1 MSLLSHLVL
10 ASSDRQMSRPS
21 TGQRGLSNA
30 TSGPCLAANRG
41 LAFLFTLAAASIS
54 IAPNTAEAQTCSRA
68 AADQPSLTSWNPPLD
83 RRISLHVRDISLRDA
98 LDRISTESSVR
109 LSYTTETLPLDS
121 RVCASFDSVALG
133 SALAL
138 LLRETTVLP
147 IAAGGDHV
155 VLAPSQTAAIGD
167 GHDRIPK
174 ILDRVV
180 ITGNAI
186 EAPARKLTVA
196 MNVVSGT
203 QLARYPEG
211 NLTQAL
217 SDAVPGMWL
226 WQSAPTS
233 LLAHY
238 GSIRGSSSFGSSY
251 PKIYVDG
258 IELANPL
265 LLTQFAPETVER
277 IEIIRGPQ
285 GAALYGTDAISGVI
299 NIVTRHDG
307 SDGGPIAIVRSAI
320 GAASSSFVP
329 RAAITQD
336 HAVTI
341 RGGSNAQSGSLS
353 FTSGGVG
360 EYLAGAF
367 VRHTSGSAG
376 FRAVRSNFIATGTT
390 RIFASESGDPIS
402 PFFRDSA
409 SATRAGM
416 VNPESVQEY
425 TAGGTATFIA
435 NNVWTHTI
443 VAGFDGSRL
452 TNVHD
457 DHTPLPS
464 ESGPD
469 VGTTGGNANL
479 ATLRFASVAKVGT
492 PEKLES
498 TLTLAAENSWLDF
511 RSQAETDSTRA
522 GTTPVASV
530 VRRMTTAGVVQ
541 ANLAWRGEA
550 FLTAGL
556 RLERN
561 SSLTTTSTNS
571 ALPMVGV
578 AALHDFGSVTVKLR
592 SAYGRGIRAATTPIR
607 ETAWFDPRRQSRLLD
622 LEPEQQS
629 GIEAGMDL
637 FFGKTFGLQLT
648 RFDQLASGLIQRVAY
663 VTYDPY
669 GDGSVS
675 NEGPG
680 GYGEHSGPG
689 APPPTEPYTAGD
701 RHIGYVPQNVGEITN
716 RGWELKGDLQLSS
729 LTLSGTYSTVD
740 SRVRRVAGNYIGDMR
755 VGDRMLEVPA
765 RTGSLTA
772 SWLGGGWNSSI
783 SASRSWDWIDYDR
796 VALAGA
802 FSNSTQTDAQ
812 LVGQQLRNY
821 WLRYSGVT
829 RLRATVGRSLYRGLS
844 FTINGENLLNRQH
857 GEPDNVTVVPG
868 RTLSFGLRAIM

>member
-1 MSLLSHLVL
+1 M
-10 ASSDRQMSRPS
+10 
-21 TGQRGLSNA
+21 
-30 TSGPCLAANRG
+30 
-41 LAFLFTLAAASIS
+41 
-54 IAPNTAEAQTCSRA
+54 
-68 AADQPSLTSWNPPLD
+68 
-83 RRISLHVRDISLRDA
+83 SLHVRDISLRDA
-98 LDRISTESSVR
+98 LDRISTQSSVR
-109 LSYTTETLPLDS
+109 LSYTTESIPLDS
-121 RVCASFDSVALG
+121 RVCANFDSIPLG
-133 SALAL
+133 SALGL
-138 LLRETTVLP
+138 LLRESSVLP
-147 IAAGGDHV
+147 LAAGGDHV
-155 VLAPSQTAAIGD
+155 VLAPSQRAGAAD
-167 GHDRIPK
+167 AREQTPK

-180 ITGNAI
+180 VTGNAT
-186 EAPARKLTVA
+186 EAPARRLSVA
-196 MNVVSGT
+196 MNVVSGA

-217 SDAVPGMWL
+217 SDAVPGLWL

-265 LLTQFAPETVER
+265 LVTQFAPETVER

-307 SDGGPIAIVRSAI
+307 SDGGPIAIVRSAV

-329 RAAITQD
+329 RSAITQD
-336 HAVTI
+336 HAITI

-376 FRAVRSNFIATGTT
+376 FRAVRSNFIATGTA
-390 RIFASESGDPIS
+390 RIFASESSDPTS
-402 PFFRDSA
+402 PLFRDSV
-409 SATRAGM
+409 SAARAGL

-425 TAGGTATFIA
+425 TAGGTATFVA
-435 NNVWTHTI
+435 SSVWTHTL
-443 VAGFDGSRL
+443 VAGFDGSRVS
-452 TNVHD
+452 NIRD
-457 DHTPLPS
+457 DHTTLPS
-464 ESGPD
+464 ESGQD
-469 VGTTGGNANL
+469 LGTAGGNANL
-479 ATLRFASVAKVGT
+479 ATLRFSSVAKLGT
-492 PEKLES
+492 PDKLES

-511 RSQAETDSTRA
+511 RSQAETTTTPT
-522 GTTPVASV
+522 GTAPVASI
-530 VRRMTTAGVVQ
+530 VRRMTTAGVAQ
-541 ANLAWRGEA
+541 ANLAWRDQG
-550 FLTAGL
+550 FVTAGL

-561 SSLTTTSTNS
+561 SSLSTASTYS
-571 ALPMVGV
+571 ALPMLGV
-578 AALHDFGSVTVKLR
+578 AALHDIGPVTVKLR

-637 FFGKTFGLQLT
+637 FFGKTFGLQIT
-648 RFDQLASGLIQRVAY
+648 RFDQLASGLIQRIGY
-663 VTYDPY
+663 VTDEH
-669 GDGSVS
+669 GNS
-675 NEGPG
+675 GPGTSGESGG
-680 GYGEHSGPG
+680 GYGHDGPG
-689 APPPTEPYTAGD
+689 SGAPATQPYAPSD
-701 RHIGYVPQNVGEITN
+701 RHIGYVLQNVGEITN

-740 SRVRRVAGNYIGDMR
+740 SRVRRVADSYIGDMR

-772 SWLGGGWNSSI
+772 SLLGGSWNSSI
-783 SASRSWDWIDYDR
+783 TASRSWDWIDYDR

-802 FSNSTQTDAQ
+802 FSNSTLTDAQ

-829 RLRATVGRSLYRGLS
+829 RLRASIGRTLYRGLS
-844 FTINGENLLNRQH
+844 FTINGENLLNREH
-857 GEPDNVTVVPG
+857 GEPDNITVVPG

>member
-1 MSLLSHLVL
+1 
-10 ASSDRQMSRPS
+10 MSRPS
-21 TGQRGLSNA
+21 TGQWGLSNA

-196 MNVVSGT
+196 MNVVSGA
-203 QLARYPEG
+203 QLARYSEG
-211 NLTQAL
+211 NLGQAL
-217 SDAVPGMWL
+217 SDAVPGLWV

-258 IELANPL
+258 IELSNPL
-265 LLTQFAPETVER
+265 LVTQFVPETVDR

-307 SDGGPIAIVRSAI
+307 SDGGPSTIVRSTV

-336 HAVTI
+336 HAVTL
-341 RGGSNAQSGSLS
+341 RGGSNAESGSLS
-353 FTSGGVG
+353 FSSGGVG
-360 EYLAGAF
+360 EYLPGAF
-367 VRHTSGSAG
+367 VRHATGSAG
-376 FRAVRSNFIATGTT
+376 FRAVRSNFIATGTA
-390 RIFASESGDPIS
+390 RVFSSKSSDPIS
-402 PFFRDSA
+402 PLFSDSV
-409 SATRAGM
+409 SAMRAGL
-416 VNPESVQEY
+416 VIPESVQEY
-425 TAGGTATFIA
+425 TAGGTATFIG
-435 NNVWTHTI
+435 NDTWTNTI
-443 VAGFDGSRL
+443 VAGFDGSRVS
-452 TNVHD
+452 NIPD
-457 DHTPLPS
+457 YHTPLPS
-464 ESGPD
+464 ASGPD
-469 VGTTGGNANL
+469 VGSGGGNANL
-479 ATLRFASVAKVGT
+479 ATLRFSTVARSGT
-492 PEKLES
+492 SDKLES
-498 TLTLAAENSWLDF
+498 SLTLSAENSWLDF
-511 RSQAETDSTRA
+511 RSQTATTSSQ
-522 GTTPVASV
+522 GTSSLSSV
-530 VRRMTTAGVVQ
+530 VRRMTSAGVAQ
-541 ANLAWRGEA
+541 ANFAWRDA
-550 FLTAGL
+550 QFLTAGL

-561 SSLTTTSTNS
+561 SSLGATSTYS
-571 ALPMVGV
+571 ALPMLGI
-578 AALHDFGSVTVKLR
+578 AALRELGPITVKLR

-607 ETAWFDPRRQSRLLD
+607 EMGWFDPHQSRLLD
-622 LEPEQQS
+622 LAPEQQS
-629 GIEAGMDL
+629 GIETGVDL
-637 FFGKTFGLQLT
+637 FVGRTFGLQVT

-663 VTYDPY
+663 VYDTQSP
-669 GDGSVS
+669 
-675 NEGPG
+675 GPG
-680 GYGEHSGPG
+680 GVEREGSGESGSTQPY
-689 APPPTEPYTAGD
+689 APND
-701 RHIGYVPQNVGEITN
+701 RHIWYVLQNVGQITN
-716 RGWELKGDLQLSS
+716 RGWEVKGDFQLSTLS
-729 LTLSGTYSTVD
+729 LSGTYSTVD
-740 SRVRRVAGNYIGDMR
+740 SRVRRVAANYIGDMR

-765 RTGSLTA
+765 RTGSLSA
-772 SWLGGGWNSSI
+772 AWLAGGWNSSI
-783 SASRSWDWIDYDR
+783 TASRSWDWIDYDR

-802 FSNSTQTDAQ
+802 FSNSTQTDGQ

-829 RLRATVGRSLYRGLS
+829 RLRASIGRNLFRGLS
-844 FTINGENLLNRQH
+844 FSINGENLLNRQH
-857 GEPDNVTVVPG
+857 GEPDNITVVPG
-868 RTLSFGLRAIM
+868 RTISFGLRAIL